1 MNLADSYAV
10 AFDLLRYARAKDS
23 PMKLSLYVYTSDEK
37 VDKQPLDFQAWRAFA
52 AWAVEQGPELQRL
65 AREGATDVYRERLS
79 LHDLEDE
86 IDKAD
91 IPAEHQ
97 VIVKVIIDAIWDG
110 TGGKPSIGLAVKL
123 DNDEESEGEP
133 DDAV

>member
-1 MNLADSYAV
+1 MNLEDSYAV
-10 AFDLLRYARAKDS
+10 AFDLLRYARAKDN
-23 PMKLSLYVYTSDEK
+23 PMKLFLYVYTSDEE

-65 AREGATDVYRERLS
+65 AREGTTDVYRESAS
-79 LHDLEDE
+79 LADLLKELKALEVPQEHDDIAMTLLHAIED
-86 IDKAD
+86 
-91 IPAEHQ
+91 
-97 VIVKVIIDAIWDG
+97 
-110 TGGKPSIGLAVKL
+110 KPSIGLAVKL